1 MAISIDKPTELNSLQ
16 ISLLRLFNKPM
27 TEEET
32 LQLKRMLVKHY
43 SAELETEI
51 SKIVKEKGYTQ
62 DDFDNMLNSDS

>member
-1 MAISIDKPTELNSLQ
+1 
-16 ISLLRLFNKPM
+16 M

-51 SKIVKEKGYTQ
+51 SKTVKEKGYTQ